1 MNQEAVFHTM
11 KGGLLRCKKPP
22 FAAQKASYHNTLGVN
37 TLHACKN
44 ITLTPPF
51 IHTDVC
57 RSILSAKSTAFSAFL
72 L

>member
-22 FAAQKASYHNTLGVN
+22 FRAQKASYHNTLGVS
-37 TLHACKN
+37 TLHVRKN
-44 ITLTPPF
+44 IALTPPF
-51 IHTDVC
+51 VHTGSS
-57 RSILSAKSTAFSAFL
+57 RGILSAKSTAFSAFL